1 MSEVFTMT
9 MGASRFGAPVGVY
22 KAAFNGMKQNTHPEF
37 GPGVEWSFTIQEGEY
52 AGQQISRTT
61 AAAASP
67 GNSAGR
73 MVAAMTGRPLAQGE
87 KVDFAAMK
95 GKMFSVVVERGTGAG
110 TRVAT
115 ATPIADSAPPAP
127 TSMPR
132 PVASDVPPPPPPRRP
147 TPAAKAPLLLWAD
160 WGNGS
165 PILFELDELR
175 KAVIEC
181 RIPAAD
187 LLVCVKGS
195 STWTHWA
202 ETQDGKA
209 IETPF

>member
-1 MSEVFTMT
+1 
-9 MGASRFGAPVGVY
+9 
-22 KAAFNGMKQNTHPEF
+22 MKQNTHPEF
-37 GPGVEWSFTIQEGEY
+37 GPGVEWLFTIQEGEH
-52 AGQQISRTT
+52 AGKQVSRTT
-61 AAAASP
+61 SANPSP

-73 MVAAMTGRPLAQGE
+73 MVASMTGRPLAQGE
-87 KVDFAAMK
+87 RVDFAAMK
-95 GKMFSVVVERGTGAG
+95 GKLFSVVVEQGAGSG

-115 ATPIADSAPPAP
+115 ATPIADSAPPTIA
-127 TSMPR
+127 SMPR
-132 PVASDVPPPPPPRRP
+132 PVASDIPPPPPRRQVV
-147 TPAAKAPLLLWAD
+147 AAKAPLFLWAD

-165 PILFELDELR
+165 PILFELDELK
-175 KAVIEC
+175 KAVIDS

-195 STWTHWA
+195 STWAHWA